1 MDFADCAVM
10 DPIPYSILGDFEKV
24 DMDSE
29 NIFICLI
36 HPLLDISRDG
46 YSTEVGVLFVDV
58 PPIFS
63 QGDANG
69 LSILDFRVGFDQL
82 KAYGGVEVDDGQGA
96 HDLLPV
102 VDRVQ
107 VGDKAAGKF
116 GRLDI
121 QRVYAIRAEEE
132 LNPVAIELLFKKR
145 DCLMFVECEG

>member
-1 MDFADCAVM
+1 M

-24 DMDSE
+24 DMDSG

-46 YSTEVGVLFVDV
+46 NSTEIGVFFVDV

-69 LSILDFRVGFDQL
+69 LSILNFRVWFDQL
-82 KAYGGVEVDDGQGA
+82 RVYGGFEVDDGQCT

-107 VGDKAAGKF
+107 VGNAAIGKNR
-116 GRLDI
+116 RLDI
-121 QRVYAIRAEEE
+121 QRVYTIGAEEE

-145 DCLMFVECEG
+145 DCLMPIE